1 MSLKK
6 IIFSTNPISIDIGI
20 LIARVVLGI
29 YFIVHSYEL
38 FDAGAMKSFA
48 GYLSDNLHFPKPL
61 LMAYLRTSAE
71 FFGGIMLILGI
82 FTRIAAILIL
92 FVMIVAAFT
101 AGNGDLFG
109 DAELNVIYASF
120 CLTILLLGT
129 GKFSIQKLIEN
140 EG

>member
-1 MSLKK
+1 
-6 IIFSTNPISIDIGI
+6 
-20 LIARVVLGI
+20 
-29 YFIVHSYEL
+29 
-38 FDAGAMKSFA
+38 
-48 GYLSDNLHFPKPL
+48 
-61 LMAYLRTSAE
+61 MAYLRTSAE